1 VGSAKKKL
9 NILTDAPV
17 LISLVVTFVPQ
28 KSLHRMQEEPMPR
41 QEASGK
47 NERCRSMS
55 SNSEREMGL
64 HLPIHNVH
72 MSTMKL
78 LHENRYEN
86 VDVRINDIIVAGVR
100 LDGSR
105 A

>member
-17 LISLVVTFVPQ
+17 LIALVVTFVPQ
-28 KSLHRMQEEPMPR
+28 KSLHRMPR

-86 VDVRINDIIVAGVR
+86 VDVRINDIIVAGVL
-100 LDGSR
+100 LDGSQ